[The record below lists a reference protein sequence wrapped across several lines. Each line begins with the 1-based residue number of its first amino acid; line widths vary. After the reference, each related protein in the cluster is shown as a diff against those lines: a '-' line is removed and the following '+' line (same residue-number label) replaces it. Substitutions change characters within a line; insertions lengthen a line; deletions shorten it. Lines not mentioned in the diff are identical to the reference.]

1 MSAKAIEKSVLQ
13 CLLDS
18 YQITGTLV
26 RLSGENLN
34 YLVTTEEGLHYVAK
48 VVDNDMPA
56 EVVEMEFEASKYA
69 ISMGFELELPEIVQ
83 NIYGKIETGINIHIN
98 KFCTLRLITFISG
111 TVLDNISDISVELLQ
126 NLGKS
131 LARYNIA
138 MQGFD
143 HPAAHRSHRWSLV
156 EAGRHR
162 DKISLLENPEKRAL
176 LEWGFG
182 AWEQVKNELETLPW
196 QFIHGDMNPENILV
210 EGDRVTGLVDFGDA
224 CLNPLICELAI
235 CLTYIM
241 MDRDDPHEA
250 AGIVTSAYDEI
261 LPLSDAE
268 LSVLIPLI
276 CGRLASSI
284 AIAAARRKIDP
295 DNPNW
300 FGSEESAWKLLAELR
315 NCS

>member
-1 MSAKAIEKSVLQ
+1 MSAKSIQESILQ
-13 CLLDS
+13 CLRAS

-34 YLVTTEEGLHYVAK
+34 YLVTTKEGPHYVAK
-48 VVDNDMPA
+48 VVDDDMPA

-69 ISMGFELELPEIVQ
+69 ISKGFELQLPEIVQ

-98 KFCTLRLITFISG
+98 KVYRLRLITFISG
-111 TVLDNISDISVELLQ
+111 TVLVNISDISDILLQ

-143 HPAAHRSHRWSLV
+143 HPAAHRSHRWNLV
-156 EAGRHR
+156 EVGRHR
-162 DKISLLENPEKRAL
+162 DKISLVENAEKRAL
-176 LEWGFG
+176 LEWGFD
-182 AWEQVKNELETLPW
+182 AWEQVKNDLETLPW

-210 EGDRVTGLVDFGDA
+210 EGDHVTGLVDFGDA

-241 MDRDDPHEA
+241 MDRDDPLEA
-250 AGIVTSAYDEI
+250 ARIVTRAYDET

-300 FGSEESAWKLLAELR
+300 FGSETSAWELLAKLR
-315 NCS
+315 NFS

>member
-1 MSAKAIEKSVLQ
+1 MSAKSIEQSVLQ
-13 CLLDS
+13 CLRDS

-34 YLVTTEEGLHYVAK
+34 YLVTTKEGLHYVAK
-48 VVDNDMPA
+48 VVDDDMPA
-56 EVVEMEFEASKYA
+56 AVVELEFEASKYA
-69 ISMGFELELPEIVQ
+69 ISKGFELQLPEIVQ
-83 NIYGKIETGINIHIN
+83 NIYEKIETGIKIHIN
-98 KFCTLRLITFISG
+98 EVQRLLLLTYVSG
-111 TVLDNISDISVELLQ
+111 TVLDNVPDISVELLQ

-131 LARYNIA
+131 LARYNIV

-156 EAGRHR
+156 EVGRHR
-162 DKISLLENPEKRAL
+162 DKISLVENAEKRAL
-176 LEWGFG
+176 LAWGFS
-182 AWEQVKNELETLPW
+182 AWEQVENDLETLPW

-210 EGDRVTGLVDFGDA
+210 EEDQVTGLVDFGDA

-241 MDRDDPHEA
+241 MDRDDPFEA
-250 AGIVTSAYDEI
+250 ARIVTRAYDEI
-261 LPLSDAE
+261 MPLSDAE
-268 LSVLIPLI
+268 LSALIPLI

-300 FGSEESAWKLLAELR
+300 FGSEASAWKLLAKLR
-315 NCS
+315 NFS

>member
-1 MSAKAIEKSVLQ
+1 MSAKSIEESVLQ
-13 CLLDS
+13 CLRDS
-18 YQITGTLV
+18 YQITGTLL

-34 YLVTTEEGLHYVAK
+34 YLVTTKEGLHYVAK
-48 VVDNDMPA
+48 VVDDDMPA
-56 EVVEMEFEASKYA
+56 EVVELEFEASKYA
-69 ISMGFELELPEIVQ
+69 ISMGFELQLPEIVQ
-83 NIYGKIETGINIHIN
+83 NIYGKIETGIKIHI
-98 KFCTLRLITFISG
+98 KDVQRLLLLTYVSG
-111 TVLDNISDISVELLQ
+111 IVLDNVPDISVELLQ

-131 LARYNIA
+131 LARYNIV

-156 EAGRHR
+156 EVGRHR
-162 DKISLLENPEKRAL
+162 DKISLVENAEKRAL
-176 LEWGFG
+176 LEWGFS
-182 AWEQVKNELETLPW
+182 AWKQVENELETLPW

-210 EGDRVTGLVDFGDA
+210 EGDHVTGLVDFGDA

-241 MDRDDPHEA
+241 MDRDDPLEA
-250 AGIVTSAYDEI
+250 ARIVTRAYDET

-300 FGSEESAWKLLAELR
+300 FGSEESAWELLAKLR
-315 NCS
+315 NFS